1 MISPDSMV
9 HLRDC
14 HQFVSFCRLSS
25 TLVMSLSSSLIGQP
39 DKTKLTWMFL
49 GWSTVPHAQ
58 LKSRSKE
65 LIQRCLSKKEIECF
79 STFLLVEISLA
90 FVKSPS
96 KSNTKYKQDEVI
108 QMLVFISTTY
118 MSSLVDKCF
127 NKRSVFKWALIVL
140 RCLPI
145 YSSPFSLFYMGI
157 ICFHYERF

>member
-1 MISPDSMV
+1 MV

-108 QMLVFISTTY
+108 QMLDFLDRKHICPVWRTTVSADDRYFNRYKLCSTTRLWGWIPARAY
-118 MSSLVDKCF
+118 
-127 NKRSVFKWALIVL
+127 
-140 RCLPI
+140 
-145 YSSPFSLFYMGI
+145 
-157 ICFHYERF
+157 HE